1 MSGQTDNLS
10 NTPTTSWIRTAIYTV
25 GNTSC
30 DWSLY
35 VEVTYRVW
43 GSDLGNGMFGTW
55 KVAQKFVHG
64 KMQRMRRLW
73 QCFSCK
79 SNSSLSL
86 IFDAWQPYSK
96 KLHSRG
102 KSLITFSHNKFLFE
116 VEKFKGARHI
126 GQVAILGIR
135 HLLHKICPL
144 LHWCTIDLGL
154 GIEQQTGH
162 SRRV

>member
-1 MSGQTDNLS
+1 MIEVCMSM
-10 NTPTTSWIRTAIYTV
+10 
-25 GNTSC
+25 
-30 DWSLY
+30 SLIEFE
-35 VEVTYRVW
+35 EVTLVMACLVLERW
-43 GSDLGNGMFGTW
+43 LKSLFMGT
-55 KVAQKFVHG
+55 KFWHPG

-86 IFDAWQPYSK
+86 IFDAWQPYSR
-96 KLHSRG
+96 KLHSSG
-102 KSLITFSHNKFLFE
+102 KSLIIFSHNKFLFE

-154 GIEQQTGH
+154 GIEQHTGH